1 MSEQNDNVVGAEET
15 PEVTVKANEDG
26 VLVATPTDLEDKL
39 AEVRRKLGMTNDG
52 KAVEPFEAGDDDDDQ
67 PHTSRP
73 SGADVDWSPYDLP
86 TQYAHLYRRPSTTLL
101 MTDEGPKWVAIVDD
115 FFALRAPYAIIGLRI
130 AQMVNGP
137 EDWRLMSAVVPGGQM
152 SRAQCKEA
160 GYDPSLAG
168 GVGIVTLQRKVT
180 VKLPTPNLL
189 KTEQEDAGAPVTDA
203 ELKEA
208 EDKALSWIDK
218 EGQAQAGAPAND
230 ADTPSVTPVNAV
242 TRAIGAAEG
251 ANPQEIVGDSRHA
264 TIPGARAAA
273 TEATDAV

>member
-1 MSEQNDNVVGAEET
+1 MIEQTDDAQNPD
-15 PEVTVKANEDG
+15 VTVKANEDG
-26 VLVATPTDLEDKL
+26 VLVSTPNDLEDKL
-39 AEVRRKLGMTNDG
+39 AEVRRKLGLNNEG
-52 KAVEPFEAGDDDDDQ
+52 QPVEPFEAGADDDEDG
-67 PHTSRP
+67 PTNSRP
-73 SGADVDWSPYDLP
+73 SGADVDWTPYDLP
-86 TQYAHLYRRPSTTLL
+86 TQYEHLYRRPSTTLL

-152 SRAQCKEA
+152 SRAQCKA
-160 GYDPSLAG
+160 FGYDPSLAG

-189 KTEQEDAGAPVTDA
+189 KTEQDDAVAPPTDSELKTAEDA
-203 ELKEA
+203 
-208 EDKALSWIDK
+208 ALSWIDK

-230 ADTPSVTPVNAV
+230 ADTPSETPVNAV

-251 ANPQEIVGDSRHA
+251 ANPQEIVGDRVL
-264 TIPGARAAA
+264 PGARTAAS
-273 TEATDAV
+273 EAVNG

>member
-1 MSEQNDNVVGAEET
+1 MSEQNDNVVGDE
-15 PEVTVKANEDG
+15 PNVTVKADEDG
-26 VLVATPTDLEDKL
+26 VLVSTPNDLEDKL
-39 AEVRRKLGMTNDG
+39 AEVRRKLGMNNDG
-52 KAVEPFEAGDDDDDQ
+52 EPIEPFEAGADERDQ
-67 PHTSRP
+67 PSNSRP

-115 FFALRAPYAIIGLRI
+115 FFALRAPYAVIGLRI

-152 SRAQCKEA
+152 SRAQCKA
-160 GYDPSLAG
+160 FGFDPALAG

-189 KTEQEDAGAPVTDA
+189 KTEQDDAVAPPTDSELKTAEDA
-203 ELKEA
+203 
-208 EDKALSWIDK
+208 ALSWIDK

-230 ADTPSVTPVNAV
+230 ADTPSATPVNAV

-251 ANPQEIVGDSRHA
+251 ANSQEIVGDRVL
-264 TIPGARAAA
+264 PGARTAAS
-273 TEATDAV
+273 EATGAV